1 MYDLLL
7 NGGRTHIVESYPFD
21 RSGLDL
27 PSRLAP
33 REAFGF
39 DGLLRDLV
47 PTWQTASPI
56 RALEGEGWHEP
67 GAFYVHVGT
76 EDSLGSSLPPGAM
89 ALVEPISNDE
99 RLQPSP
105 RRIYLLQF
113 GNGYRCS
120 HCVATG
126 GKLRLFSTGKAYL
139 GQEAFSYPGSVR
151 IAGRIRM
158 FATILP
164 VLEYPSLRLP
174 LPCRQ
179 CADLILPWEHR
190 TRDKLS
196 GMDDSSAGQTDQHP
210 LLRASTCN
218 LRSSSGRKGGDRHHR
233 PLADS
238 ARLRPRSCD
247 ARVSRAGCI
256 NRCCL
261 KRGTYV

>member
-1 MYDLLL
+1 MATTWTRFGCTTFYSMVDVLTLWSP
-7 NGGRTHIVESYPFD
+7 I
-21 RSGLDL
+21 RSNAIWPGLAV
-27 PSRLAP
+27 SSAP

-151 IAGRIRM
+151 IAGGFGCSQQSFLFWSI
-158 FATILP
+158 
-164 VLEYPSLRLP
+164 P
-174 LPCRQ
+174 LYVC
-179 CADLILPWEHR
+179 H
-190 TRDKLS
+190 S
-196 GMDDSSAGQTDQHP
+196 
-210 LLRASTCN
+210 
-218 LRSSSGRKGGDRHHR
+218 
-233 PLADS
+233 LADNV
-238 ARLRPRSCD
+238 R
-247 ARVSRAGCI
+247 
-256 NRCCL
+256 
-261 KRGTYV
+261 T